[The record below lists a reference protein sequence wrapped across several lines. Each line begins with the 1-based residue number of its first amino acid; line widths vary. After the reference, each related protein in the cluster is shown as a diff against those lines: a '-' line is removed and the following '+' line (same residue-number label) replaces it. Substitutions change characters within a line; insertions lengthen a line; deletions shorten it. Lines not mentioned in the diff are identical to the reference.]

1 MKLFNFSPLTQKRLE
16 RFRRSRV
23 AFWSLCLLAGIFCIS
38 LCSELLAN
46 NKPLVMQYQGEVY
59 FPFLTNQPPE
69 AIRKAI
75 SPEDPNAV
83 TTVNYRT
90 FSRTHFDKAAGDF
103 AWFAPIPY
111 SPDET
116 LDKSEL
122 EKDKIVTV
130 SLLPEQPVGRFNL
143 TRGGKIVRQDGCLQF
158 FPAMDLR
165 DERTALEALITVDAT
180 LKGEIEKR
188 LRGEVC
194 EATTLTVTPAQAQ
207 NFPWSTLTL
216 TLPPVEEG
224 EAARETLRITLHKS
238 QEDEATAPFI
248 EKLTFVYKRPLTE
261 EGDFVYNKDRT
272 LADPVL
278 VEDAS
283 SPVPSPEARAL
294 LDTWG
299 KQGFERD
306 ITTYNRIS
314 CVLNGTRYNVTAGNN
329 IRFPFPPT
337 GDHIFGL
344 DASGRDV
351 FARILYATR
360 IALLFG
366 LTLAIA
372 ATLLGMFIGAM
383 QGYFAGKVDIC
394 IQRATELWATLPFL
408 YVMVLMGQVF
418 GKSFTLL
425 LICYGL
431 FCWIG
436 LSYYM
441 RAEFLRLRN
450 RPFVAAARCQ
460 GLGNARIIFRH
471 ILPNALT
478 PMITLF
484 PFLLVGAIGS
494 LVSLD
499 FLGFGL
505 PPMTPSWGELLNQ
518 AQSNREA
525 WWLILFPTM
534 AIFTVMFLTVMVGE
548 GVRNAFDPK
557 PFSKLQ

>member
-1 MKLFNFSPLTQKRLE
+1 MKLFNLSPLTQKRLE

-23 AFWSLCLLAGIFCIS
+23 AFCSLCLLVGIFCIS
-38 LCSELLAN
+38 LCSELIAN
-46 NKPLVMQYQGEVY
+46 SKPLVMRYNGELT
-59 FPFLTNQPPE
+59 FPFLQSQPTE
-69 AIRKAI
+69 AVRQAVN
-75 SPEDPNAV
+75 PEDPNSV
-83 TTVNYRT
+83 TTVNYRK
-90 FSRTHFDKAAGDF
+90 FAKTHLKKEQGDF
-103 AWFAPIPY
+103 AWFTMVPY

-122 EKDKIVTV
+122 EDDKVVTV
-130 SLLPEQPVGRFNL
+130 TLLPEQPIGRFNL
-143 TRGGKIVRQDGCLQF
+143 TAEGKIVRQDGCGQF
-158 FPAMDLR
+158 FPGIDLR
-165 DERTALEALITVDAT
+165 DEKTAMAT
-180 LKGEIEKR
+180 LIAMDDTLKAEIEKR
-188 LRGEVC
+188 LRGEAC
-194 EATTLTVTPAQAQ
+194 EAVELDITPAQA
-207 NFPWSTLTL
+207 FPWKTLKL
-216 TLPPVEEG
+216 SLPPVTAERKPATLRVNIYAPSDEEG
-224 EAARETLRITLHKS
+224 V
-238 QEDEATAPFI
+238 APFY
-248 EKLTFVYKRPLTE
+248 EKLSFKYKYALTDD
-261 EGDFVYNKDRT
+261 GDFVT
-272 LADPVL
+272 LDNGERADPVL
-278 VEDAS
+278 QEKGSSALPSAEAKAQIDA
-283 SPVPSPEARAL
+283 
-294 LDTWG
+294 WG
-299 KQGFERD
+299 KMGFERD
-306 ITTYNRIS
+306 ITTYSRIS
-314 CVLNGTRYNVTAGNN
+314 ATFNNIRYNVTSGNN

-337 GDHIFGL
+337 GNHIFGL

-366 LTLAIA
+366 LTLAIT

-460 GLGNARIIFRH
+460 GLSNARIIFRH

-518 AQSNREA
+518 AQANREA

-534 AIFTVMFLTVMVGE
+534 AIFAVMFLTVMVGE